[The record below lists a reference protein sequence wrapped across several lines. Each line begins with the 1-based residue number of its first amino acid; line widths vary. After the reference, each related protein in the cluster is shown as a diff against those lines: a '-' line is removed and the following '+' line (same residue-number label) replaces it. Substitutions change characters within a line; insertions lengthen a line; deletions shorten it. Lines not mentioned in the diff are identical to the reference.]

1 MSCMN
6 VFAEHDLP
14 LRAGMCTSQGSN
26 VTIKTNLLMLK
37 SLSSYSKVFMLLI
50 KFMAHM
56 TSAGNNNGD
65 LLPSSHSVDICNLY
79 TAVSSVSPGA

>member
-1 MSCMN
+1 MSSL
-6 VFAEHDLP
+6 DLP
-14 LRAGMCTSQGSN
+14 LRVEMCTGQCSGL
-26 VTIKTNLLMLK
+26 TIKTNLLMLEN
-37 SLSSYSKVFMLLI
+37 LSSYSKVFMLLI

-79 TAVSSVSPGA
+79 TAVGSV